1 MEGTSTSSQPAL
13 AVDNTTTYKLRVLG
27 PASSNLMERCLTSL
41 LSLPSDRFSLQQ
53 FIVSDL
59 SDIGEEAIIM
69 FEEEGGVGAEEVV
82 GTEEFVTCFVDSS
95 QVRKS
100 GRKCLI
106 AALNGVNIGQRI

>member
-1 MEGTSTSSQPAL
+1 
-13 AVDNTTTYKLRVLG
+13 
-27 PASSNLMERCLTSL
+27 MERCLTSL
-41 LSLPSDRFSLQQ
+41 LSLPTDRFSLQQ